1 MNVRRLFGLFKKNF
15 FDFSKISSKGF
26 LFTISV
32 IIFASTLVVFAQ
44 VYTNSNLGAE
54 TRILTSYKPTS
65 EFFLNESIANDL
77 SSLLGIDTSIDILGG
92 QIEINISDSLSKDYS
107 VSSELA
113 SYDSFLTDSFF
124 PQMAGVQD
132 INLEGLGDGG
142 YELFFGNE
150 FTYSNNYTSN
160 IMSFVSN
167 DNLNSLDLNIVH
179 SSSNLVDYVWD
190 PVEGDASVAF
200 NLFFTNDTN
209 SVTVSDLISP
219 TSASELLLI
228 YADYNILVTVG
239 VDNSFYIDSNS
250 TDYLEFVAKANY
262 NFDQNYL
269 PVSYNA
275 IINYS
280 LNNFDSN
287 SHPKIIG

>member
-1 MNVRRLFGLFKKNF
+1 M
-15 FDFSKISSKGF
+15 ISSKGF

-77 SSLLGIDTSIDILGG
+77 SSLFGVDTSVDILDGR
-92 QIEINISDSLSKDYS
+92 IKVNISDSLSKDYS
-107 VSSELA
+107 VSGELA

-124 PQMAGVQD
+124 PQMAGSQD
-132 INLEGLGDGG
+132 INLDGLSDGG

-150 FTYSNNYTSN
+150 FTYSNNYDSEL
-160 IMSFVSN
+160 MSFVSSN
-167 DNLNSLDLNIVH
+167 TLNSLDLNIVH
-179 SSSNLVDYVWD
+179 QASNLVDSVWT
-190 PVEGDASVAF
+190 PVDGSVEF

-209 SVTVSDLISP
+209 SVIVSDQISP

-239 VDNSFYIDSNS
+239 SNNSFYIDSDS
-250 TDYLEFVAKANY
+250 SDYLEFVVKANY
-262 NFDQNYL
+262 DFDQNYL
-269 PVSYNA
+269 PVVYNA

-280 LNNFDSN
+280 LTNFDSN